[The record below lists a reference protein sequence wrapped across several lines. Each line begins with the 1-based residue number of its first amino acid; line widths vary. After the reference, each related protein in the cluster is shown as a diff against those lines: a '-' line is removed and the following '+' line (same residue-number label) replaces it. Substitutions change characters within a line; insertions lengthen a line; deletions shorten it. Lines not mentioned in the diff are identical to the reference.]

1 MGNETS
7 TTRNACHAMITY
19 ADIVKQRA
27 HVALTEEGQAA
38 AHTQRHGKVVE
49 PASVSEWQ
57 KAVHDRRCSVPCCC
71 GSTESVKYSKHS
83 AREDDWIID

>member
-49 PASVSEWQ
+49 PASVSEW
-57 KAVHDRRCSVPCCC
+57 
-71 GSTESVKYSKHS
+71 
-83 AREDDWIID
+83 